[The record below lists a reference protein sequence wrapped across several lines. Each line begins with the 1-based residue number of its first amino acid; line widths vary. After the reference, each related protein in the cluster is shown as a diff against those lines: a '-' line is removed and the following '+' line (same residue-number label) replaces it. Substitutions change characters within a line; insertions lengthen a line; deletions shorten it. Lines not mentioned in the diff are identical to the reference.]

1 MRIPDKYKGRY
12 FYHFTHIDNIESI
25 VENNGLLST
34 NMKNEYGIGHHNVAN
49 MNIQNRRSEM
59 KVTVGPGGVVHD
71 YVPFYFA
78 STNKMLLGLLNR
90 KIVDQPYVVFIAVSI
105 EKLLEEDVIFTDAS
119 ANTNLPPQF
128 YDNPDDL
135 DKLDWSLIDSTK
147 WGEKSEQELHSRM
160 AEVLVY
166 KHVPLDWIETY
177 IVFNK
182 IGKKKIENCYKNFGL
197 HKPNISYD
205 WFNNRSFFFTKFFFE
220 DRKNE
225 TLVTG
230 PLQLYEMYQDVVK
243 YIVENRTEVDEEKCI
258 FDNIRDALLQIEEDF
273 CSIKELADVC
283 NLETSN
289 SMHHESVSDHTK
301 TVVNKLSSTQYYC
314 YLGGRER
321 AIVKLAAYFH
331 DIGKGP
337 REKWKGG
344 VQTAYADHPRDALP
358 MLARIFTE
366 DFRSISYEDYRQI
379 CLLVA
384 YHDLL
389 GDIIGKGRSRI
400 ELEELRLSDKE
411 LYMLAT
417 LSEADICA
425 IGGIFALSIKQEICN
440 LVNLMMR

>member
-1 MRIPDKYKGRY
+1 M
-12 FYHFTHIDNIESI
+12 
-25 VENNGLLST
+25 
-34 NMKNEYGIGHHNVAN
+34 
-49 MNIQNRRSEM
+49 
-59 KVTVGPGGVVHD
+59 
-71 YVPFYFA
+71 
-78 STNKMLLGLLNR
+78 
-90 KIVDQPYVVFIAVSI
+90 
-105 EKLLEEDVIFTDAS
+105 
-119 ANTNLPPQF
+119 
-128 YDNPDDL
+128 
-135 DKLDWSLIDSTK
+135 
-147 WGEKSEQELHSRM
+147 
-160 AEVLVY
+160 
-166 KHVPLDWIETY
+166 
-177 IVFNK
+177 
-182 IGKKKIENCYKNFGL
+182 
-197 HKPNISYD
+197 
-205 WFNNRSFFFTKFFFE
+205 
-220 DRKNE
+220 
-225 TLVTG
+225 
-230 PLQLYEMYQDVVK
+230 YEMYQDVVK